1 MAISLKTIMDNL
13 PPEHRARVEKR
24 AAELIAEEMT
34 LQDLRKAREFTQI
47 RMGELLNMRQ
57 ENVSRLERRADLLVS
72 TLQSYIAAMGGE
84 LSLVV
89 EFKDRPPVKISGL
102 TSMFERGDCL
112 DSAQY
117 KDADEG
123 NSF

>member
-1 MAISLKTIMDNL
+1 L
-13 PPEHRARVEKR
+13 PPEQRARVEKR

-47 RMGELLNMRQ
+47 RMAELLNMRQ

-89 EFKDRPPVKISGL
+89 EFKDRPPVKIAGL
-102 TSMFERGDCL
+102 MSMMDDYLE
-112 DSAQY
+112 
-117 KDADEG
+117 
-123 NSF
+123 

>member
-1 MAISLKTIMDNL
+1 MTISFRTVMENL
-13 PPEHRARVEKR
+13 PPQQREIVKKR

-84 LSLVV
+84 LSLIV
-89 EFKDRPPVKISGL
+89 EFKDRPPVKIAGL
-102 TSMFERGDCL
+102 ASILEPQNISNGEEEF
-112 DSAQY
+112 
-117 KDADEG
+117 
-123 NSF
+123 

>member
-1 MAISLKTIMDNL
+1 MTVNVNDIIASL
-13 PPEHRARVEKR
+13 PPARQAKIKAR

-47 RMGELLNMRQ
+47 RMAELLNMRQ

-89 EFKDRPPVKISGL
+89 EFKDRPPVKIAGL
-102 TSMFERGDCL
+102 MSMIDDGRD
-112 DSAQY
+112 
-117 KDADEG
+117 
-123 NSF
+123 

>member
-1 MAISLKTIMDNL
+1 MTVNVNDIIASL
-13 PPEHRARVEKR
+13 PPDRQAKIKAR

-47 RMGELLNMRQ
+47 RMAELLNMRQ

-89 EFKDRPPVKISGL
+89 EFKDRPPVKIAGL
-102 TSMFERGDCL
+102 ISTFEDRD
-112 DSAQY
+112 
-117 KDADEG
+117 DANREDD
-123 NSF
+123 F

>member
-1 MAISLKTIMDNL
+1 MNVNDIITSL
-13 PPEHRARVEKR
+13 PPDRQAKIKARAN
-24 AAELIAEEMT
+24 ELIAEEMT

-89 EFKDRPPVKISGL
+89 EFKDRSPVKIAGL
-102 TSMFERGDCL
+102 TSIFQDRDLGDREI
-112 DSAQY
+112 
-117 KDADEG
+117 KIE
-123 NSF
+123 

>member
-1 MAISLKTIMDNL
+1 
-13 PPEHRARVEKR
+13 
-24 AAELIAEEMT
+24 
-34 LQDLRKAREFTQI
+34 
-47 RMGELLNMRQ
+47 MGELLNMRQ

-102 TSMFERGDCL
+102 ISSIPYETAKQNEATGHSDKGQD
-112 DSAQY
+112 
-117 KDADEG
+117 K
-123 NSF
+123 

>member
-1 MAISLKTIMDNL
+1 MKMTVNVNDIIASLPADRQAKI
-13 PPEHRARVEKR
+13 RAR

-84 LSLVV
+84 LSLIV
-89 EFKDRPPVKISGL
+89 EFKDRPPVKIAGL
-102 TSMFERGDCL
+102 ASILEQKEL
-112 DSAQY
+112 I
-117 KDADEG
+117 
-123 NSF
+123 NSEEEL

>member
-1 MAISLKTIMDNL
+1 MTVNVNDIIASL
-13 PPEHRARVEKR
+13 PPDRQAKIKAR

-47 RMGELLNMRQ
+47 RMAELLNMRQ

-89 EFKDRPPVKISGL
+89 EFKDRPPVKIAGL
-102 TSMFERGDCL
+102 TSTIEQRD
-112 DSAQY
+112 
-117 KDADEG
+117 DAAEEDD
-123 NSF
+123 F